1 MSQEKPDL
9 YYFDDIDERNIL
21 ILPEKTPSRH
31 FPGYTFQS
39 IVCRQC
45 KSRIGYM
52 FSPVEDPFAPIHRFS
67 LRKR

>member
-45 KSRIGYM
+45 KSRIG
-52 FSPVEDPFAPIHRFS
+52 
-67 LRKR
+67 